1 MPYLYKAKI
10 MSEFLPVFEF
20 SFGTYLFLCFCFL
33 SFIQLLYLVFVY
45 SRLAF
50 HKDKQKPNSTP
61 PVSIIIAARN
71 EADNIFKNLPFILD
85 QDYPNYE
92 VIVVNH
98 QSMDESKY
106 ILDAFS
112 HEFPN
117 MRVINVERSQHMKFG
132 KKLPLTIGIKGAK
145 FEHLLFTDADC
156 KPSSNQWLKSMSS
169 HFSEKH
175 EIVLGYGPYKKKKGL
190 LNKIIRF
197 DTAWIAM
204 NYFSFA
210 KAKIPY
216 MGIGRNMAY
225 TKTVFN
231 KVSGFKSH
239 YALSSGDDDL
249 FIQEAAKK
257 GNYTI
262 NLDQDSYCYSS
273 PPKTWSGWMRQKSR
287 HYTTTE
293 RYKVIKKLLLGIYPL
308 TLLLMLFSFVTLLF
322 DSNFIWLTLA
332 IFGLIVAVKWL
343 ILGKALKKL
352 NETKFIA
359 YLPLLD
365 IAYAILAPAMYYS
378 IDKKDKNKW

>member
-1 MPYLYKAKI
+1 
-10 MSEFLPVFEF
+10 MSDFLPVFDF
-20 SFGTYLFLCFCFL
+20 GLGTYLFIGFCFFVL
-33 SFIQLLYLVFVY
+33 IQFLFVLLIY

-50 HKDKQKPNSTP
+50 HKQKDVSNDTP
-61 PVSIIIAARN
+61 KVSIIIAARN

-85 QDYPNYE
+85 QDYPEFE

-106 ILDAFS
+106 ILDAFE

-117 MRVINVERSQHMKFG
+117 MRVINVEKSTHLKFG

-145 FEHLLFTDADC
+145 YEHLLFTDADC
-156 KPSSNQWLKSMSS
+156 KPASNQWLRNMSS
-169 HFSEKH
+169 TFSDKK
-175 EIVLGYGPYKKKKGL
+175 EIVIGYGPYKKKKGF
-190 LNKIIRF
+190 LNKMIRF

-204 NYFSFA
+204 NYLSFA
-210 KAKIPY
+210 KARMPY

-231 KVSGFKSH
+231 SVSGFKSH

-257 GNYTI
+257 GNYAI
-262 NLDQDSYCYSS
+262 NIEQDAYCYSTA
-273 PPKTWSGWMRQKSR
+273 PKTWSGWMRQKSR

-293 RYKVIKKLLLGIYPL
+293 RYTLIKKLMLGIYPL
-308 TLLLMLFSFVTLLF
+308 TLLMMLISFVTLLF
-322 DSNFIWLTLA
+322 DSNFIWITLS
-332 IFGLIVAVKWL
+332 IFIFLLGLKW
-343 ILGKALKKL
+343 IIFGKALKKL
-352 NETKFIA
+352 NESTFIA

-365 IAYAILAPAMYYS
+365 IAYAFIAPAMYYA